1 MLKQLSLWPIP
12 EESSHTQEIW
22 QVLDHKQQQQVTMA
36 LAHLIQKIV
45 RQQKEKQTKEET
57 NEQQ

>member
-22 QVLDHKQQQQVTMA
+22 LALDHEKQQQVTMA
-36 LAHLIQKIV
+36 LAHLIRKIV
-45 RQQKEKQTKEET
+45 CQQKEKQSKGGT